1 MSGLTSVLSAQSQ
14 HEANG
19 EDLGPGS
26 LPLLYEDAKEVGWVG
41 QQQVLQRLEGGAD
54 VQEATV
60 LLAAQEALREEGVAQ
75 VAQHVAFGRRGRGRL
90 ARVARW
96 GQCAAGGEKAAS
108 DVGGGQNEHK
118 KNALEENTHIHLEKK
133 KKTHLKLF
141 RHLDTEGQLL
151 LKS

>member
-1 MSGLTSVLSAQSQ
+1 MSGLTSVLSAQPQ

-118 KNALEENTHIHLEKK
+118 KMQQ
-133 KKTHLKLF
+133 KKTHTSILKKNKKNSSEVV

-151 LKS
+151 LKR